1 MGRNDDEEN
10 SYRITL
16 REWEDNWKQKKETL
30 DRIRWRTGCGRYYAP
45 LVRDDD
51 YDDSVIS

>member
-16 REWEDNWKQKKETL
+16 RKWKDNWKWKKETL
-30 DRIRWRTGCGRYYAP
+30 DRTRLRTGCGRDYAP
-45 LVRDDD
+45 VVRDDD
-51 YDDSVIS
+51 NDDRVIS